1 MNLENQLN
9 NILNE
14 VIQWRHQIHSR
25 PELAFEEYETS
36 KFIQQKLQEWE
47 IPYDFPLA
55 GTGIVAKLEV
65 NNPKRRLAFR
75 TEMDALPI
83 QEMSQKPYR
92 SIYEGKMH
100 ACGHDGHLAALLGSV
115 KIINE
120 LYKNNLLKN
129 SIYFVFQPAEENEG
143 GAKRMIEEG
152 FATRYNF
159 DAIYAIHNWP
169 ELPQGIFGL
178 KSGPIMAS
186 YDRFLIRF
194 FSKGAHAAMPHQGTD
209 IIYVVSLFIQNVYS
223 FVSRMNPVQ
232 EKVISFTSIHAGT
245 TYNVLPEEIEV
256 KGTIRT
262 FDKNQRN
269 QILEFLK
276 QLLESYK
283 NLYGFNY
290 ELIFSEGYPA
300 TINSNAEV
308 ERVRKIIANKFG
320 SDKIID
326 IQKPSMGSEDF
337 SYFLEN
343 YPGVYLW
350 LGSYNGQENQ
360 SICMLHN
367 PEYDFN
373 DNILKDMIQ
382 FWVELAMD
390 IE

>member
-47 IPYDFPLA
+47 VPYDFPLA

-129 SIYFVFQPAEENEG
+129 SIFFIFQPAEENEG

-194 FSKGAHAAMPHQGTD
+194 FSKGAHAAMP
-209 IIYVVSLFIQNVYS
+209 VSYTHL
-223 FVSRMNPVQ
+223 
-232 EKVISFTSIHAGT
+232 T
-245 TYNVLPEEIEV
+245 LPT
-256 KGTIRT
+256 K
-262 FDKNQRN
+262 
-269 QILEFLK
+269 
-276 QLLESYK
+276 
-283 NLYGFNY
+283 
-290 ELIFSEGYPA
+290 A
-300 TINSNAEV
+300 
-308 ERVRKIIANKFG
+308 
-320 SDKIID
+320 
-326 IQKPSMGSEDF
+326 
-337 SYFLEN
+337 
-343 YPGVYLW
+343 
-350 LGSYNGQENQ
+350 
-360 SICMLHN
+360 
-367 PEYDFN
+367 
-373 DNILKDMIQ
+373 
-382 FWVELAMD
+382 
-390 IE
+390 

>member
-1 MNLENQLN
+1 
-9 NILNE
+9 
-14 VIQWRHQIHSR
+14 
-25 PELAFEEYETS
+25 
-36 KFIQQKLQEWE
+36 
-47 IPYDFPLA
+47 
-55 GTGIVAKLEV
+55 
-65 NNPKRRLAFR
+65 
-75 TEMDALPI
+75 
-83 QEMSQKPYR
+83 
-92 SIYEGKMH
+92 
-100 ACGHDGHLAALLGSV
+100 
-115 KIINE
+115 
-120 LYKNNLLKN
+120 
-129 SIYFVFQPAEENEG
+129 
-143 GAKRMIEEG
+143 
-152 FATRYNF
+152 
-159 DAIYAIHNWP
+159 
-169 ELPQGIFGL
+169 
-178 KSGPIMAS
+178 
-186 YDRFLIRF
+186 
-194 FSKGAHAAMPHQGTD
+194 
-209 IIYVVSLFIQNVYS
+209 
-223 FVSRMNPVQ
+223 
-232 EKVISFTSIHAGT
+232 VISFTSIHAGT